1 MIIGLFML
9 TALPFSIYYLKP
21 DVSQINLFR
30 PDRDFWP
37 LLLSGLATIFIG
49 FILLITHRKA
59 PSGLT
64 KREGFII
71 VTSSW
76 IMMSLF
82 GALPFYLNGYITNYT
97 DAFFETISGFTTTGA
112 TILPDVEG
120 MPKGLLFWRS
130 ITQWLGGMGIIVL
143 SLAILPFLGI
153 GGMSLFMAEAPGPTS
168 NKLHPRIIAA
178 AKRLWG
184 IYALLTAIETVLL
197 LGGGMNLLDALSH
210 AFATMA
216 TGGFSTHN
224 ASIAAFSPYIQYV
237 IMVFMLL
244 AGTNFTLHYMA
255 LQGKL
260 KDVFRNEE
268 YRYFLLII
276 FGFATFLGLKM
287 FFDTNLSFETTMR
300 HTFFQ
305 VISIV
310 TTTGFIT
317 SDYLLWPGNLW
328 VIIFLLMFVGGSAG
342 STGGGIKVMRI
353 LLIFKNS
360 FLEFKRIIHPNA
372 IIPVRFNRSSV
383 QPQVTYKIQA
393 FFMFYI
399 FIFGLSTLILN
410 ITGLDFKTAIGASAA
425 TLGNIGPGIGGVGPV
440 ENYATIPVIAKWFLS
455 FLMLLGRL
463 EIFTVLILLSPNF
476 WKN

>member
-1 MIIGLFML
+1 
-9 TALPFSIYYLKP
+9 
-21 DVSQINLFR
+21 
-30 PDRDFWP
+30 
-37 LLLSGLATIFIG
+37 
-49 FILLITHRKA
+49 
-59 PSGLT
+59 
-64 KREGFII
+64 
-71 VTSSW
+71 
-76 IMMSLF
+76 
-82 GALPFYLNGYITNYT
+82 
-97 DAFFETISGFTTTGA
+97 
-112 TILPDVEG
+112 
-120 MPKGLLFWRS
+120 
-130 ITQWLGGMGIIVL
+130 
-143 SLAILPFLGI
+143 
-153 GGMSLFMAEAPGPTS
+153 
-168 NKLHPRIIAA
+168 
-178 AKRLWG
+178 
-184 IYALLTAIETVLL
+184 
-197 LGGGMNLLDALSH
+197 
-210 AFATMA
+210 
-216 TGGFSTHN
+216 
-224 ASIAAFSPYIQYV
+224 
-237 IMVFMLL
+237 
-244 AGTNFTLHYMA
+244 
-255 LQGKL
+255 
-260 KDVFRNEE
+260 
-268 YRYFLLII
+268 
-276 FGFATFLGLKM
+276 
-287 FFDTNLSFETTMR
+287 MR